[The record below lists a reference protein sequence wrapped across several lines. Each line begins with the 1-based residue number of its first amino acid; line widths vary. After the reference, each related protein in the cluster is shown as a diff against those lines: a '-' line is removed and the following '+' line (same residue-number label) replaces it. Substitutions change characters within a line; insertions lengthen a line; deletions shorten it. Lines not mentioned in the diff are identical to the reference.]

1 MAWLLVALFAV
12 SVLYAGWRGAP
23 VAAIAAAALVIA
35 WLAAAVLVAIDYRDV
50 DGFMDCWPRCTAWQ
64 DGVGFVV
71 FAGPVMLVILLLG
84 SLAGWLA
91 RRGRR

>member
-1 MAWLLVALFAV
+1 
-12 SVLYAGWRGAP
+12 
-23 VAAIAAAALVIA
+23 
-35 WLAAAVLVAIDYRDV
+35 VLVAIDYRDV